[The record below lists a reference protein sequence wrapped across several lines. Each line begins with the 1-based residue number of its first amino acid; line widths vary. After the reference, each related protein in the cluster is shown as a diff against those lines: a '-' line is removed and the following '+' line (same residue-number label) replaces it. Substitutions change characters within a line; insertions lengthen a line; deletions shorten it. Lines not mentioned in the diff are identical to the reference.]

1 MKALKS
7 ELEALETDQK
17 ALKSELDAFSEE
29 DQTSPA

>member
-29 DQTSPA
+29 D

>member
-29 DQTSPA
+29 DQTSLA

>member
-17 ALKSELDAFSEE
+17 ALNSELDAFSEE
-29 DQTSPA
+29 DQTSLA